1 MNRLRI
7 GLLGGT
13 FDPIHRAHIAL
24 ALAACAAFNLAEV
37 RFMPCAQQAL
47 KARHPAS
54 AAARTALL
62 RLALAPHPGLT
73 LDTRELYRPGKTYT
87 YDTLCELRRTEPQ
100 ADFFFIFG
108 MDSVCDFPRWH
119 RARELLTLCHFIAFD
134 RPGIAPPEQPFSPKL
149 LAHRLTGPG
158 IDLSS
163 TALREAIGRAD
174 WVAAEKML
182 PPGLLPYLRRHA
194 LYTLA

>member
-24 ALAACAAFNLAEV
+24 ALAARDAFDLSEV

-47 KARHPAS
+47 KTRHPAS
-54 AAARTALL
+54 ATARTALL
-62 RLALAPHPGLT
+62 RLALAPHAGLT

-87 YDTLCELRRTEPQ
+87 YDTLCELRRAEPQ

-108 MDSVCDFPRWH
+108 MDSVCDFSKWH
-119 RARELLTLCHFIAFD
+119 RARELLTLCHFIAFE
-134 RPGIAPPEQPFSPKL
+134 RPGIDPPAVPFSAEL
-149 LAHRLTGPG
+149 LAHRLCGPR

-163 TALREAIGRAD
+163 TALREAIARAD
-174 WVAAEKML
+174 WAAAEQML
-182 PPGLLPYLRRHA
+182 PPGLLPYLRHHA
-194 LYTLA
+194 LYTSA